1 MKKLK
6 TFESFVNEGRPF
18 FQETPNEFAYL
29 DFKKWA
35 YKKRGYIKNR
45 LETISDSSYFFIE
58 LKKIWMEWANKNAK
72 EWSHVPS
79 TPVAE
84 KDFGRALASMM
95 KADNLVIKKAGNK
108 LIDLK

>member
-1 MKKLK
+1 MRYFK

-58 LKKIWMEWANKNAK
+58 LKKICM
-72 EWSHVPS
+72 
-79 TPVAE
+79 
-84 KDFGRALASMM
+84 
-95 KADNLVIKKAGNK
+95 
-108 LIDLK
+108 

>member
-1 MKKLK
+1 MKHFK
-6 TFESFVNEGRPF
+6 TFESFVIEGRPF

-72 EWSHVPS
+72 EWSHVHS

>member
-1 MKKLK
+1 MRYFK

-72 EWSHVPS
+72 EWSHVHS

-108 LIDLK
+108 MIDLK

>member
-1 MKKLK
+1 MKHLK

-35 YKKRGYIKNR
+35 YKKRGDTKKR
-45 LETISDSSYFFIE
+45 LKDIDDGSFFFIE
-58 LKKIWMEWANKNAK
+58 LKKIWMDWASKNAK
-72 EWSHVPS
+72 QWSYVHS

-84 KDFGRALASMM
+84 KDFGRALAVMM
-95 KADNLVIKKAGNK
+95 KDDNLIIKKSGNK
-108 LIDLK
+108 LTDLK

>member
-18 FQETPNEFAYL
+18 FQETANEFAYL

-72 EWSHVPS
+72 EWSHVHS

>member
-1 MKKLK
+1 MRYFK

-72 EWSHVPS
+72 EWSHVHS
-79 TPVAE
+79 TQVAE